1 MEIRLRRGYGGRDG
15 GQGRRRQPRRE
26 GSAIVAQRLNAERL
40 VLLGWTRAILLQ
52 LAHPLIA
59 AGVYDHSSF
68 RATPLAAAAR
78 LHSTIRAMLALS
90 FGTDAEREH
99 ALHGIRTIHTRVHGQ
114 LPQTVGPFP
123 AGTAYSAEDPALVLW
138 VHLTL
143 LESIPRTYELFIA
156 PVSDAE
162 RDSYCAESA
171 WVAIALGAR
180 PADVPVTWAHAS
192 DQLSRMYG
200 SGVLAVGDQ
209 ARELAAA
216 VLAPRL
222 TRLVPPVASWNR
234 LVTIG
239 LLPAEIRQAYSL
251 TWSDADQRRF
261 DRAVQRVRGLRHALP
276 DVIALWPE
284 ARA

>member
-1 MEIRLRRGYGGRDG
+1 MEIRLRRSG
-15 GQGRRRQPRRE
+15 GQGRRRERRRE

-68 RATPLAAAAR
+68 RATPWAAAAR

-99 ALHGIRTIHTRVHGQ
+99 ALHGIRTIHTRVNGR
-114 LPQTVGPFP
+114 LSEAVGPFP
-123 AGTAYSAEDPALVLW
+123 AGCPYSAEDPALVLW

-143 LESIPRTYELFIA
+143 VESIPQAYELFVG
-156 PVSDAE
+156 PVSDQD

-171 WVAIALGAR
+171 WVATALGAR

-192 DQLSRMYG
+192 DQLSRMYA
-200 SGVLAVGDQ
+200 SGELAVGRQ
-209 ARELAAA
+209 ARELSVA
-216 VLAPRL
+216 VLAPRM
-222 TRLVPPVASWNR
+222 TRMLPPVASWNR
-234 LVTIG
+234 RVTVG
-239 LLPAEIRQAYSL
+239 LLPQEIRRQYGL
-251 TWSDADQRRF
+251 EWSDADRRRF
-261 DRAVQRVRGLRHALP
+261 ERTVARLRRVRQSLP
-276 DVIALWPE
+276 DFLALWPE
-284 ARA
+284 ART

>member
-1 MEIRLRRGYGGRDG
+1 MAVE
-15 GQGRRRQPRRE
+15 GRRRQPRRE

-52 LAHPLIA
+52 LAHPLVA

-99 ALHGIRTIHTRVHGQ
+99 ALHGIRTIHTRVNGH
-114 LPQTVGPFP
+114 LPSAVGLFP
-123 AGTAYSAEDPALVLW
+123 AGAAYSAEDPALVLW

-143 LESIPRTYELFIA
+143 LESIPLAYERFIG
-156 PVSDAE
+156 PVSAAE

-171 WVAIALGAR
+171 WVPIALGAR
-180 PADVPVTWAHAS
+180 PADVPVTWTHAS
-192 DQLSRMYG
+192 EQLSRMYG
-200 SGVLAVGDQ
+200 SGILAVGDQ
-209 ARELAAA
+209 ARELSVA
-216 VLAPRL
+216 VLAPRV
-222 TRLVPPVASWNR
+222 TRFVPPVASWNR
-234 LVTIG
+234 LVSIG
-239 LLPAEIRQAYSL
+239 LLPDAIRRLYGL
-251 TWSDADQRRF
+251 TWSEADQRRF
-261 DRAVQRVRGLRHALP
+261 DRTVVRVRALRRTLP
-276 DVIALWPE
+276 SFVALWPE